1 MWNIYRIVRDE
12 GLKLIANSTHVSRST
27 LLQPQLLPVLLKI
40 AAGLPAPH
48 LARLYSVLHETD
60 KGVFFKKC
68 KSVRVIVLGTSC
80 GFPHIS
86 NSPCLVSRSPW
97 RACWPTLMT
106 SPPAATPPQAQCYS
120 TSLEVFLLLEGFLF
134 LRLFFGA
141 SAVSHLASL
150 SSHRDPQGWRLHPL
164 LCQQNLSSES
174 HSLAIHLLLFQAF
187 SSTPSTFIFLS
198 ANSQVEDTAG
208 LFVNLIFK

>member
-1 MWNIYRIVRDE
+1 MQISPCHCVGNFLW
-12 GLKLIANSTHVSRST
+12 LSTHFKLTLPCFQVSLKSRLAHLGDLTSRRHT
-27 LLQPQLLPVLLKI
+27 SSGSVLLN
-40 AAGLPAPH
+40 
-48 LARLYSVLHETD
+48 LARGYFII
-60 KGVFFKKC
+60 G
-68 KSVRVIVLGTSC
+68 
-80 GFPHIS
+80 
-86 NSPCLVSRSPW
+86 
-97 RACWPTLMT
+97 
-106 SPPAATPPQAQCYS
+106 
-120 TSLEVFLLLEGFLF
+120 GFLF

-164 LCQQNLSSES
+164 LCQQNLTSES